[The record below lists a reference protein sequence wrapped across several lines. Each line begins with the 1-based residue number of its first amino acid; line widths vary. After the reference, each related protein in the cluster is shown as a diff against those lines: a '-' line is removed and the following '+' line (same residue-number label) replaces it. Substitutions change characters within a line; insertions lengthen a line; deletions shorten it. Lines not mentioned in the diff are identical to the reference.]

1 MKTGKAHKGFTLI
14 EVMVVV
20 AIVGILAAIAI
31 PSYSDYV
38 IRSRITHATSG
49 LAARRV
55 MMEQFFHDN
64 HVFNATACAADN
76 TDFFTFSC
84 TVGASTYTLKATGQG
99 SMAGFIYTVDQ
110 ANAKS
115 SPLSGAPSGWSAHS
129 PDNCWVT
136 NKGGAC

>member
-1 MKTGKAHKGFTLI
+1 MKIGEVQRGFTLI

-38 IRSRITHATSG
+38 TRSRITYATSG

-55 MMEQFFHDN
+55 MMEQYFQDN
-64 HVFNATACAADN
+64 HAFSSAACGNATGDIFA
-76 TDFFTFSC
+76 FSC
-84 TVGASTYTLKATGQG
+84 TADANTYVLTATGQG
-99 SMAGFIYTVDQ
+99 TMNGFVYTVDQ
-110 ANAKS
+110 ANARS
-115 SPLSGAPSGWSAHS
+115 TTAVPSGWTA
-129 PDNCWVT
+129 NTLCWVT